1 MTKLLD
7 LPDVVDDGASDVL
20 DEDQLVHVPQA
31 AVELAHS
38 LEHRHDPTFVADVP
52 DWAQDA

>member
-7 LPDVVDDGASDVL
+7 LPDVVGDGASDVL

-52 DWAQDA
+52 DWAEDA